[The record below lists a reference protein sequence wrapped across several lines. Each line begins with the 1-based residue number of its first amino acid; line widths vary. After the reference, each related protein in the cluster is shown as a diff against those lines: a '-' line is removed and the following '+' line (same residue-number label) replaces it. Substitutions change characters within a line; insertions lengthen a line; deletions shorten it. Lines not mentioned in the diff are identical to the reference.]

1 MNGKKVF
8 LYYMTRKRRVRRR
21 RRTQK
26 GKTKARSM
34 PKDKPKAKSMQKGGK
49 PLRINPA
56 ICKGLPSL
64 VNGLEY
70 DSIQTVKYVKDQ
82 AQTDY
87 KAFFDGT
94 CYPPYVVS
102 TTHMS
107 GYTLKGSFILM
118 KNPEK
123 VSMVIDKWMKWIQPI
138 SKEMF
143 SSSLV
148 GIRSNINPFKTYYD
162 QLQMYKT
169 ALENKKSMIVKALTA
184 DTEILASEE
193 NIKGTLQTIQM
204 KYNYYN
210 DIPFNMKEFLGFE
223 KMSGWFGTEAARI
236 KGMQEMDEEVK
247 KLVKPSD
254 PKPNVLDKI
263 KEENEKKKEASKA
276 TLVLT
281 TYVFYYLNR
290 ATNAGSLEQILG
302 VLNKLYAQ
310 INSFSD
316 VKGTPEE
323 SMVLIR
329 GFVEKFPVYLGE
341 LKTAMGSQRGGAFL
355 KVIRTKTKEIAKQAG
370 TGAKGLLHKGASVI
384 AERTK
389 PNVQIEQ
396 GPKPEPIKYYVKSEL
411 EPTTGKQPIRQGEL
425 IHLPSK
431 PIGKGEL
438 NQSRDIV
445 TGNSENSMFEE
456 LYKLKQD
463 EEVSN
468 SPPGPVVK
476 SGSNLASTVAGS
488 ETMADPVAKQGPK
501 NTHAIEASDKKNPAN
516 GAKPESIVNGP
527 KANPGTA
534 EKDVV
539 GGAPTATIDN
549 SNKPAGYVYEHSIHH
564 LYQPMNQDPFNNFY
578 IEIQK
583 DNPDRDKLYG
593 LIPELKGG
601 VMTFEILEAY
611 LKHVVPVAESK
622 ADADE
627 ANEEKGEAAEPK
639 GEVAEP
645 KGEVAEPNGE
655 VAEAKGE
662 AKGVEESKGEQTN
675 GNRKVGGA
683 VQPDDLDL
691 FRAKLHFFMYPL
703 YVLMKQLQKD
713 IGHKENSKIELSS
726 YAKNEPMKN
735 RLSDFKEYLKET
747 IRGQPLVS
755 FYPLGLK
762 SSSTTDTTYRF
773 VRVYNSYEYNYA
785 KQMFDLNK
793 IALENKFV
801 NTAYL
806 NGHGFVFVEDPSFL
820 SLHKAYYYDTEDYS
834 NGTTFEKPDLE
845 TKPKFAIFGESKKP
859 GTKQAYAIPGKEP
872 TGLATTVVKGV
883 DGVLSKIPMTD
894 LSKGLLAAGKQTVE
908 NTAFLAKEAGKG
920 IGTGISGAGD
930 GVSSTYESGGD
941 YGVEKFV
948 ADTNPFDTKQ
958 KRLEKAAA
966 KIREAEDE
974 AKKTK
979 LVGGRVTRGNVIGK
993 MFPKTVGAVGYAG
1006 TKTVDAAKYVGTPI
1020 VDAVT
1025 KTVDAAKYAGTKTV
1039 DAVKYVGPPIGDA
1052 AKYAGTKSGNL
1063 LGGIVS
1069 LGWVPFEL
1077 LVRLS
1082 ILPVILTG
1090 LSMKSVAGYFSAK
1103 LDNNSYLN
1111 MNKMAKEKAAECE
1124 QIAKLLRTNW
1134 AHAEHTRT
1142 QQNVLQVLSNLYA
1155 NVEYIEQQEIA
1166 FRDLHEYPI
1175 ETFKTMVGNLI
1186 SRVSDPLFEK
1196 GKLYP
1201 LLKDTKKMTYV
1212 VYRML
1217 QECVPITLSDRKS
1230 ELLGEKKGPTSE
1242 LEIKLEDLKK
1252 QLAEE
1257 AKFNK
1262 ATADKATFDKDSKD
1276 KPLADKAAAVIA
1288 DSTSKIAQLKAD
1300 IKDLASKKVQF
1311 DALNSDLKEEPAA
1324 LDANDKIIKE
1334 MLKKAPTITFKPEDI
1349 TAINNLFDNAKPV
1362 VSKRYSSGVNR
1373 PLTERFDL
1381 MPELSVSIV
1390 APTNAKA
1397 PALASLF
1404 VYDTGVD
1411 PDQAEKNKAAE
1422 EKQKRRDKDKAATDT
1437 KMLEMSKIRSTERMK
1452 QQEERSK
1459 LETERLKQTGLTQR
1473 AQVSSDT
1480 QLKLKDKEI
1489 ANKLREIQAE
1499 HKAAV
1504 DTSRLQQKREMK
1516 KISREIAE
1524 AKRKDTAESKREVL
1538 RLEADKKRSEA
1549 QYRGELNKL
1558 KTELIASIEKIK
1570 PGEGQKEAA
1579 AMDLGS
1585 EPVTSEPVTSEPVT
1599 NTTKATT
1606 KTTTNTTKAAN
1617 MNAGKTVKTNTNTGK
1632 KGTQKSRVCVKH
1644 NERNRC
1650 YVVKQNGQDISI
1662 EADKK

>member
-1 MNGKKVF
+1 
-8 LYYMTRKRRVRRR
+8 MTRKRRVRRR

-26 GKTKARSM
+26 GKPT
-34 PKDKPKAKSMQKGGK
+34 PKDKPKARTMPKAKSMPKARTMQKGGK

-204 KYNYYN
+204 KYKYYN

-236 KGMQEMDEEVK
+236 QGMKEMDEEVK
-247 KLVKPSD
+247 KLKTGETAKTD
-254 PKPNVLDKI
+254 VLGEIRD
-263 KEENEKKKEASKA
+263 ENEDKKNASKA

-281 TYVFYYLNR
+281 AYVFCYLNR
-290 ATNAGSLEQILG
+290 ATNAEALEQILG

-310 INSFSD
+310 INSFSN
-316 VKGTPEE
+316 KGGTPTE
-323 SMVLIR
+323 SMVPIKE
-329 GFVEKFPVYLGE
+329 FVDKFPVHLGE
-341 LKTAMGSQRGGAFL
+341 LKTAMEAMKGGAFL
-355 KVIRTKTKEIAKQAG
+355 KRFGAETKVIAQKTRNRGKELI
-370 TGAKGLLHKGASVI
+370 HKGALVI
-384 AERTK
+384 AEHTK
-389 PNVQIEQ
+389 PNLQKVE
-396 GPKPEPIKYYVKSEL
+396 GPNPEPIKYYVKD
-411 EPTTGKQPIRQGEL
+411 EPEQIQPIGQAEPKQ
-425 IHLPSK
+425 LPSK
-431 PIGKGEL
+431 PIGQAEL
-438 NQSRDIV
+438 KESGSN
-445 TGNSENSMFEE
+445 TLE
-456 LYKLKQD
+456 YD
-463 EEVSN
+463 EEPEYTEEDTTGPPVSEKFLTKTIN
-468 SPPGPVVK
+468 EQIPYSEEEDGLEAPRVPVVK
-476 SGSNLASTVAGS
+476 SGSNLASTVAAS
-488 ETMADPVAKQGPK
+488 ETTAGTGA
-501 NTHAIEASDKKNPAN
+501 ASEKKNPAN
-516 GAKPESIVNGP
+516 GAKPESIVDGP

-534 EKDVV
+534 VEKDVV
-539 GGAPTATIDN
+539 GGAPAATLDN
-549 SNKPAGYVYEHSIHH
+549 SNRPAGYVYEQSIHH
-564 LYQPMNQDPFNNFY
+564 LYQPMRADPLETFY
-578 IEIQK
+578 NMIKNTDVTTLKLE
-583 DNPDRDKLYG
+583 KLYK
-593 LIPELKGG
+593 LLETVKLKGG
-601 VMTFEILEAY
+601 DDITFEKLEAY
-611 LKHVVPVAESK
+611 IKHLIPVAESK
-622 ADADE
+622 ADANDE
-627 ANEEKGEAAEPK
+627 DTEEKGEADAD
-639 GEVAEP
+639 A
-645 KGEVAEPNGE
+645 ARPNGE
-655 VAEAKGE
+655 VAESKGGV
-662 AKGVEESKGEQTN
+662 KGAEETKGEQTN
-675 GNRKVGGA
+675 GTRKVGGGA
-683 VQPDDLDL
+683 QPDDLDL

-735 RLSDFKEYLKET
+735 RLSDFKEYLKKT

-773 VRVYNSYEYNYA
+773 VRLYNSYEYNYA

-793 IALENKFV
+793 IALENTFV

-820 SLHKAYYYDTEDYS
+820 TLSKAYYYDTEDYS

-845 TKPKFAIFGESKKP
+845 TKPKFSIFGESKKP
-859 GTKQAYAIPGKEP
+859 VPKLAYAIPGKES

-908 NTAFLAKEAGKG
+908 NTVYLGKEAGKG

-930 GVSSTYESGGD
+930 GVSSTYESGVD
-941 YGVEKFV
+941 FGVEKFV
-948 ADTNPFDTKQ
+948 ADTNPFDTKE

-974 AKKTK
+974 AKQK
-979 LVGGRVTRGNVIGK
+979 GGRVTRGNVIGK
-993 MFPKTVGAVGYAG
+993 VFTSNPLPAIGSRVKKAG
-1006 TKTVDAAKYVGTPI
+1006 DVLGSAAKYSG
-1020 VDAVT
+1020 DAIKYAVE
-1025 KTVDAAKYAGTKTV
+1025 KAPGTVDYIK
-1039 DAVKYVGPPIGDA
+1039 
-1052 AKYAGTKSGNL
+1052 TKSGNL
-1063 LGGIVS
+1063 LGGVFS
-1069 LGWVPFEL
+1069 LVVVPLEL
-1077 LVRLS
+1077 LTRVALV
-1082 ILPVILTG
+1082 PVLLTG

-1134 AHAEHTRT
+1134 AHTEHTRT

-1175 ETFKTMVGNLI
+1175 ETFKTMVGNLVA
-1186 SRVSDPLFEK
+1186 RVADPLFEK

-1217 QECVPITLSDRKS
+1217 QECEPITLSDRKS
-1230 ELLGEKKGPTSE
+1230 ELLGEKKASTSE
-1242 LEIKLEDLKK
+1242 YDLKLEGLQK
-1252 QLAEE
+1252 QLSEEE
-1257 AKFNK
+1257 AKAAK
-1262 ATADKATFDKDSKD
+1262 AKD
-1276 KPLADKAAAVIA
+1276 KTE
-1288 DSTSKIAQLKAD
+1288 STTKIAEINAAITKLKGNEEK
-1300 IKDLASKKVQF
+1300 IKTLS
-1311 DALNSDLKEEPAA
+1311 SDLKEEPAA

-1334 MLKKAPTITFKPEDI
+1334 MMKKAPTITFTPEDI
-1349 TAINNLFDNAKPV
+1349 NTLFDNQETFI
-1362 VSKRYSSGVNR
+1362 SKRYSSELKR
-1373 PLTERFDL
+1373 KLTDRFDI

-1390 APTNAKA
+1390 APTNANA

-1422 EKQKRRDKDKAATDT
+1422 EKQKRRDASKVASDA
-1437 KMLEMSKIRSTERMK
+1437 KMLEMSKLRREERMK
-1452 QQEERSK
+1452 KREQNTQLAKVRTAEAG
-1459 LETERLKQTGLTQR
+1459 ETHR
-1473 AQVSSDT
+1473 AQIEADT
-1480 QLKLKDKEI
+1480 KLKMKDKEI
-1489 ANKLREIQAE
+1489 ANRLREIQAN

-1504 DTSRLQQKREMK
+1504 DTSRLQQNREMK
-1516 KISREIAE
+1516 KLSREIAE
-1524 AKRKDTAESKREVL
+1524 AKRKDTAESKRDVL
-1538 RLEADKKRSEA
+1538 RLQADKKRSEA

-1585 EPVTSEPVTSEPVT
+1585 EPVTIEPVTSEPVT
-1599 NTTKATT
+1599 NTTKA
-1606 KTTTNTTKAAN
+1606 NTTKANTTKATTN
-1617 MNAGKTVKTNTNTGK
+1617 ANAGKTAKMNTNTGK
-1632 KGTQKSRVCVKH
+1632 KGTRKSRVCVNNKG
-1644 NERNRC
+1644 RKRC
-1650 YVVKQNGQDISI
+1650 YVVNQKRMKNGTDDISI
-1662 EADKK
+1662 EAAKE